1 MYCYKCGKEIRDD
14 SNYCPHCG
22 AKIDSKDSNIY
33 ESNSKSK
40 YDQRIK
46 VDTNEYEFNVEDKQK
61 FYWKYFLIGL
71 IPVFGMIYSN
81 VYMTNKDKERAKYRS
96 LYIGISVTFFLIF
109 TILLIWMLVSFI
121 NFPKGF

>member
-14 SNYCPHCG
+14 SNYCPNCG
-22 AKIDSKDSNIY
+22 AKIDSKNENIY
-33 ESNSKSK
+33 ASSSKSK

-46 VDTNEYEFNVEDKQK
+46 VDTNEYEFSVEDKK
-61 FYWKYFLIGL
+61 SFYWKYFFIGL
-71 IPVFGMIYSN
+71 IPFFGIFYTSA
-81 VYMTNKDKERAKYRS
+81 YITRKDKERAIYRS